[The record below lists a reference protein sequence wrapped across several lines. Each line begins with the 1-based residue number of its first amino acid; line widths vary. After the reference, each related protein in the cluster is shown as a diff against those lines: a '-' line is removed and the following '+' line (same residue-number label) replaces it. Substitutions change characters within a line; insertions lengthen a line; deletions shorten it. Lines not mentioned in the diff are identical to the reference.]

1 MGFSWTK
8 CQMFMWNH
16 FSSFSSDGQ
25 HAEIV
30 AGVRGARRL
39 PAGVLEQLRGR
50 LPAQTGEPGEQRLNG
65 GLGQIPRCCQALCQP
80 HHQAEVSQVYQ
91 NYIQNERFLNSFSFS
106 FFFVKAKQGF
116 LQCLRFLERCQ
127 VCENYQLFNRHTSRR
142 KTETDRLINAEELW
156 YIFPSS
162 GRTGHTPCLWCEGLH
177 DSRIATWGIQPS
189 PCVFFPHS

>member
-1 MGFSWTK
+1 MSNVHVK
-8 CQMFMWNH
+8 
-16 FSSFSSDGQ
+16 SFSLLFLRWPTRWDRGWCSRRSSSACWCVGAASRTPTRQ
-25 HAEIV
+25 NRRA
-30 AGVRGARRL
+30 RGATPQRRTGPSTTL
-39 PAGVLEQLRGR
+39 LSGIMSTSSPGR
-50 LPAQTGEPGEQRLNG
+50 GEPGL
-65 GLGQIPRCCQALCQP
+65 PK
-80 HHQAEVSQVYQ
+80 
-91 NYIQNERFLNSFSFS
+91 LNSKWEIFKQLFFLLF
-106 FFFVKAKQGF
+106 FFFVKAMQEF

-189 PCVFFPHS
+189 PWGFFSPSLI

>member
-1 MGFSWTK
+1 MEQNLKHQITLWLKKKKKKVNSRVGFSWTK

-16 FSSFSSDGQ
+16 FPSFSSDGQ

-50 LPAQTGEPGEQRLNG
+50 LPAKTGEPGEQRLNG
-65 GLGQIPRCCQALCQP
+65 GLGQVPRCCQALCQP

-106 FFFVKAKQGF
+106 FFFFLLKQCRNF
-116 LQCLRFLERCQ
+116 SN
-127 VCENYQLFNRHTSRR
+127 V
-142 KTETDRLINAEELW
+142 W
-156 YIFPSS
+156 
-162 GRTGHTPCLWCEGLH
+162 
-177 DSRIATWGIQPS
+177 DS
-189 PCVFFPHS
+189 